1 MTTSDTFI
9 ERNDKSSLALPACL
23 IIMDGFGLEDA
34 GEGNAI
40 SLAATPNLD
49 LLFKDNEWVKL
60 RASGKDVGLPQGQ
73 MGNSEVGHLNIGAGR
88 IVHQELS
95 RINNA
100 CDNGEIEA
108 NPVISEAFEKVVAAG
123 STLHLMGLLSDGG
136 VHSSNAHLYA
146 LLHAAVDAGI

>member
-1 MTTSDTFI
+1 MTTSDIFI

-49 LLFKDNEWVKL
+49 SLFKDNGWVKL

-123 STLHLMGLLSDGG
+123 GSRQLMGFCMCCG
-136 VHSSNAHLYA
+136 VR
-146 LLHAAVDAGI
+146 